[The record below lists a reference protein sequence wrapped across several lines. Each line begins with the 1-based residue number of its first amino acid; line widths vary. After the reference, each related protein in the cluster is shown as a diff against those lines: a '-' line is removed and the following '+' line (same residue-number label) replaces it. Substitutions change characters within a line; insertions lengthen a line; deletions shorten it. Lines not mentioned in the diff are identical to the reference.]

1 MITGY
6 ANISGW
12 VEAFGNKDS
21 FNITISLGTPDPR
34 MEALHTKTMNAVA
47 YEVTVKLHAHIGIF
61 PIDWEKTYSSSKKEN
76 MQGLPTNSLN
86 IKNN

>member
-12 VEAFGNKDS
+12 VEAFGNKDN
-21 FNITISLGTPDPR
+21 FNITVSLGQPDPR
-34 MEALHTKTMNAVA
+34 MEALHTKTMNAIA

-61 PIDWEKTYSSSKKEN
+61 PIDWEKTY
-76 MQGLPTNSLN
+76 TNGGTTKLSDLKDTSLTH
-86 IKNN
+86 IH